1 MRSPSILALALV
13 LSAVPARPVALAAGA
28 PAGARELRVF
38 DPAQGPLTGPAWRP
52 DALLLKLAP
61 GATRL
66 AAARDANT
74 PVPTRL
80 AGRSIGVARAQ
91 LGVAAVDAA
100 AARLGGAT
108 FEPLFATRGD
118 ARVRPVEGLDGFY
131 RVRLAPGTR
140 LDDAVGAF
148 GSLADVAS
156 AERIGVVPVS
166 LVPNDSLFQFSTWF
180 FQPSRLDVHAP
191 EAWSIWTGDTSE
203 VIGIMDTGVIPYHPD
218 LGGTIA
224 GLHGNLWVNAAEAG
238 GVPGVDDDGNGK
250 IDDVS
255 GWDFVQSATFAPF
268 PAGEDTEDEDPDPN
282 DFAGHGTFVAGVAG
296 ALTDN
301 LHGVAGTA
309 PLCRLMPLRVGWSA
323 SIAPSGLVDMSYVA
337 EAVVYGVQN
346 GARVLNGSFETVSN
360 SALAAA
366 FAAAARA
373 GVYVVLASGNN
384 GGPNDESRAP
394 YLITVAATDDAD
406 HVAPFSN
413 LGSFVDVSAPG
424 TSIRST
430 SLLSTGTDSL
440 SRRTPDY
447 SIGSGT
453 SFAAPMVAGAVA
465 LWDSRERALGH
476 PLLNPTNLALRL
488 WDTADDISA
497 VNPGVTGY
505 GGGRL
510 NLERLLSAPQVSRAF
525 RGGARSVGPEVIL
538 HERSGVRVAWLAG
551 NRALV
556 ISDANRGDTLALATL
571 PGPPG
576 RQLAAG
582 DLGGGV
588 VGLFAGTAN
597 ARMCGFDLAGK
608 PLPGWPYAAPSGF
621 SQFTAGPALGDVDG
635 DGHLDVAS
643 GSSDGNLW
651 AWDRAGNLF
660 DGFPFATS
668 VSGLAGAVA
677 LADVDGQPGD
687 EIVAASRDGQL
698 HAVRFD
704 GSEAAG
710 FPLAVP
716 GVAPSVSPVIGTLGG
731 APAIVVVG
739 GTGCHAFR
747 FDGSLLWNATLP
759 GTVAQDPALADLD
772 GDGSDEVL
780 IPVSS
785 PNLLVALDAS
795 GQPLTA
801 RGWPASL
808 AAAPAGAPV
817 VGPLVAGRPR
827 CTLLLVG
834 SEVRAIDDSAHV
846 LASFAKPGGAGV
858 APSLDDVDA
867 DGRTEIAAGS
877 GPDSLL
883 YLYDAGASTWSA
895 SPVSWPTV
903 RGDVARRG
911 NRASPLA
918 LPVVDLTPPAA
929 IADLAVDS
937 IATTAIAFT
946 WTAPG
951 GDGALGRAARYEMNV
966 TPVAAEAGTFR
977 AGAVRSDLPPPD
989 PANTPQRWRITGLAP
1004 GTSVFVA
1011 VRAIDSTGNVAP
1023 VSNVVHAVTPLGPPV
1038 HVTGP
1043 PLAPLAQPSRTSV
1056 RWAWR
1061 VEKGASPV
1069 AREIRL
1075 YDTQGRWL
1083 RTLELGAGDS
1093 GVEEWNG
1100 RDHEGRVV
1108 PAGIVFARLVSG
1120 SFHAQSRVV
1129 LLP

>member
-1 MRSPSILALALV
+1 MGSPSILALVFL
-13 LSAVPARPVALAAGA
+13 LSAALAGR
-28 PAGARELRVF
+28 PAVAADSPGGRELPVF
-38 DPAQGPLTGPAWRP
+38 DGTRGPLTGPAWRP
-52 DALLLKLAP
+52 DVLLLKLAP
-61 GATRL
+61 GATRI
-66 AAARDANT
+66 AGARDANA
-74 PVPTRL
+74 PAPARL
-80 AGRSIGVARAQ
+80 TGRSIGVPREQ
-91 LGVAAVDAA
+91 LGVAAIDAA
-100 AARLGGAT
+100 AARLGGVT
-108 FEPLFATRGD
+108 FEPLFATRFD
-118 ARVRPVEGLDGFY
+118 SRVRPVEGLDGFY
-131 RVRLAPGTR
+131 RVRLPPGAR
-140 LDDAVGAF
+140 LDEAVDAF

-156 AERIGVVPVS
+156 AERIAVVPVS
-166 LVPNDSLFQFSTWF
+166 LVPNDSLFTFSTWF
-180 FQPSRLDVHAP
+180 FQPSRLDIHAP

-203 VIGIMDTGVIPYHPD
+203 VVGIMDTGVIPYHPD

-224 GLHGNLWVNAAEAG
+224 GLHGNFWVNAAEAG

-255 GWDFVQSATFAPF
+255 GWDFVQAASFAPF

-282 DFAGHGTFVAGVAG
+282 DFAGHGTFVAGIAG

-301 LHGVAGTA
+301 VHGVAGTA

-323 SIAPSGLVDMSYVA
+323 NIAPSGLVDMSYVA

-384 GGPNDESRAP
+384 GGPNDESRAE

-413 LGSFVDVSAPG
+413 LGPFVDVSAPG
-424 TSIRST
+424 TGIRST
-430 SLLSTGTDSL
+430 ALRQTGTDSL

-453 SFAAPMVAGAVA
+453 SFAAPMVSGAVA

-476 PLLNPTNLALRL
+476 SLLDPTNLALRL
-488 WDTADDISA
+488 WDTADDVSA

-510 NLERLLSAPQVSRAF
+510 NLERLLTAPPVSRAF
-525 RGGARSVGPEVIL
+525 RTGSRSVGPEVIV
-538 HERSGVRVAWLAG
+538 HERSGVRVAWLAA

-556 ISDANRGDTLALATL
+556 ISDANRGDTLAIATL
-571 PGPPG
+571 PGNPG

-582 DLGGGV
+582 DLGGGA
-588 VGLFAGTAN
+588 VGLFAGTVN

-635 DGHLDVAS
+635 DGQLDVAS

-660 DGFPFATS
+660 DGFPFAAS
-668 VSGLAGAVA
+668 LSGFAGAVA
-677 LADVDGQPGD
+677 LADVDGAPGD
-687 EIVAASRDGQL
+687 EIIAASLDGQL

-704 GSEAAG
+704 GTEAAG
-710 FPLAVP
+710 FPVAVP
-716 GVAPSVSPVIGTLGG
+716 GAAAAVSPVIATFGA
-731 APAIVVVG
+731 APAIVVAG
-739 GTGCHAFR
+739 GTAAHAFG

-759 GTVAQDPALADLD
+759 GTVAQDLALADLD

-780 IPVSS
+780 IPVTS
-785 PNLLVALDAS
+785 PNQLVALNGS

-801 RGWPASL
+801 RGWPATL
-808 AAAPAGAPV
+808 AASPAGAPV

-827 CTLLLVG
+827 CTWLLAG
-834 SEVRAIDDSAHV
+834 GEIRAIDDSAHV
-846 LASFAKPGGAGV
+846 LASFAKPGGAGA

-867 DGRTEIAAGS
+867 DGRTEIAAGI

-883 YLYDAGASTWSA
+883 YLYDAGAATWSPA
-895 SPVSWPTV
+895 PVSWPTV

-911 NRASPLA
+911 NRAVPLG

-929 IADLAVDS
+929 VADLAVDS
-937 IATTAIAFT
+937 LGTTVIAFA

-951 GDGALGRAARYEMNV
+951 GDGAIGRAARYEMNV
-966 TPVAAEAGTFR
+966 TAVAAEAGAFH
-977 AGAVRSDLPPPD
+977 AGAVRTDLPTPG
-989 PANTPQRWRITGLAP
+989 PAGTPQRWRLGGLSP
-1004 GTSVFVA
+1004 GTSLFVA
-1011 VRAIDSTGNVAP
+1011 VRAIDSTGNVATA
-1023 VSNVVHAVTPLGPPV
+1023 SNVVHAITPLGPPA
-1038 HVTGP
+1038 HVVGP

-1061 VEKGASPV
+1061 VEAGASPA

-1083 RTLELGAGDS
+1083 RTLELGPGDS